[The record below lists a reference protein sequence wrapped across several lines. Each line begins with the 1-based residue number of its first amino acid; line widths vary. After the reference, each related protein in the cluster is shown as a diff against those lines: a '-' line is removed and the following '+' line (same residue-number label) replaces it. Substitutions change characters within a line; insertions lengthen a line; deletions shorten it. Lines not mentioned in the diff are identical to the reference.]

1 VKKLKPRINLIG
13 FLFRQKKEERLQ
25 TKKIKV
31 ISGKRSFKLTV
42 QIADTP
48 KKREK
53 GLMFVEKLPENEG
66 MLFVYPVKTYGGFW
80 MKNTFIPL
88 SIAFLNLDGK
98 ILRILDME
106 PCYEDE
112 CPTYD
117 PELSYYYALEVNL
130 GWFEKNQIKEGDS
143 VQFY

>member
-31 ISGKRSFKLTV
+31 ISGNRSIKLTV
-42 QIADTP
+42 QVADTP

-117 PELSYYYALEVNL
+117 PEISYYYALEVNL